1 MQEKLEFFFL
11 YFFNFFSNIIGMH
24 HMQPHAA
31 PAPPMPQM
39 EMDEPPNKKAR
50 GKLSISFFRLSELNQ
65 TWLIGKR
72 QEISKQDC
80 LIFLS
85 SKKGAKLIS
94 WPLANA

>member
-1 MQEKLEFFFL
+1 
-11 YFFNFFSNIIGMH
+11 MH

-50 GKLSISFFRLSELNQ
+50 GKLSIFIKRLMSLFRPSKLNQ
-65 TWLIGKR
+65 TQLIGKR
-72 QEISKQDC
+72 QVISKQNC
-80 LIFLS
+80 LTFLS

-94 WPLANA
+94 